1 MYAAE
6 LLLSLSLQLQEV
18 KGQLLAQNAEPPQL
32 SPPCVVLAGRTLIT
46 GGDRGAAEAA
56 QHTLRSDNKSNW
68 SAKNSPPIYGEVF
81 KRY

>member
-6 LLLSLSLQLQEV
+6 LLLSLSPQLQEV
-18 KGQLLAQNAEPPQL
+18 KGQFLAQNGEPPQL

-56 QHTLRSDNKSNW
+56 QHTLRGPTEESQQERLESQEFPSDL
-68 SAKNSPPIYGEVF
+68 
-81 KRY
+81 